1 MIEKP
6 KAINAVAK
14 ALANMCKNKPQKDE
28 NGKFVCGAYDN
39 MVYNNRLTFS
49 WELCE
54 PIYKHFNVPKNP
66 SEDA

>member
-6 KAINAVAK
+6 KTINAVAK
-14 ALANMCKNKPQKDE
+14 ALANMCKNKLQKGE
-28 NGKFVCGAYDN
+28 KGEFVCGAYDN
-39 MVYNNRLTFS
+39 MEYDNRFTFS

-54 PIYKHFNVPKNP
+54 PIYKHFNIQKNP